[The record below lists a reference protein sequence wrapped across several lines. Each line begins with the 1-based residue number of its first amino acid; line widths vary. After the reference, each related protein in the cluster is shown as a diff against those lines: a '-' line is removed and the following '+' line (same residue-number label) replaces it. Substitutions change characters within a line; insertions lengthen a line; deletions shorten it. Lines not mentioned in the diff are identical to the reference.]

1 MTAPPAASQATAVSA
16 EAMQAIY
23 DEVKTPHKYGVVLR
37 TPGTIIDCPSV
48 FRFKDKWRM
57 FYIQWTD
64 EIGYETHLAESDDLL
79 KWEPRGKILSFRKEQ
94 TWDQWQA
101 GGTIQLIDHHWS
113 GTLEPAQFNGKYW
126 MSYLGGAKKG
136 YETDPLAIGMAWS
149 KTADFAGEWNRL
161 EENPVMSPS
170 DADARAFEK
179 KTLYRS
185 NIIWDKDETL
195 GHPFVMFYNGKQE
208 GPGIERI
215 GMAVSQ
221 DMVHWSRY
229 GTEPVVD
236 NLKGISGDPQIVKI
250 GDVWVMHYFGH
261 AYRPP
266 GAFDTFACSHDLVHW
281 TKWQGPDT
289 VAPSEPWDHKFAHKP
304 WVFKHD
310 GVVYHFYGAVGNE
323 NRVIGLATS
332 KKV

>member
-1 MTAPPAASQATAVSA
+1 
-16 EAMQAIY
+16 MQAIY
-23 DEVKTPHKYGVVLR
+23 DEIKTPHKVGVVLR
-37 TPGTIIDCPSV
+37 TPGVIIDCPSV
-48 FRFKDKWRM
+48 YRFKNKWHM

-79 KWEPRGKILSFRKEQ
+79 KWEPKGKILSFRKAP

-101 GGTIQLIDHHWS
+101 GGTIQLIDHHWGGS
-113 GTLEPAQFNGKYW
+113 LEPAQFNGKYW

-149 KTADFAGEWNRL
+149 KSPEFAGEWNRL
-161 EENPVMSPS
+161 AENPVMSPS
-170 DADARAFEK
+170 DADARPFEK

-229 GTEPVVD
+229 GTAPVID
-236 NLKGISGDPQIVKI
+236 NLKGISGDPQVTRI

-266 GAFDTFACSHDLVHW
+266 GAFDTFACSYDLVHW
-281 TKWQGPDT
+281 TKWTGPDT
-289 VAPSEPWDHKFAHKP
+289 AAPSEPWDHKFAHKP

-332 KKV
+332 KELK